1 MTGCAFCTAISAL
14 CVSVDI
20 CIPDV
25 LGHEFPY
32 AIHLSS
38 ARNDQAMDSNTHVQF
53 VIRRRQR
60 SVEPSSTGKHSTC
73 ITIHY
78 TYCALLLLTLYYITD
93 YAIRCTV
100 RISLYTLVNSCIC
113 IHTCVVVL
121 AGWCF
126 SMLAGINVI
135 LYNKVKL
142 IAGNIKFVFIDLA
155 LATCIN
161 EYV

>member
-1 MTGCAFCTAISAL
+1 MLCLYTLPGYGFRHISLSYICSRFMTGCAFCAAISAL
-14 CVSVDI
+14 CVCVDI
-20 CIPDV
+20 CIPNV

-78 TYCALLLLTLYYITD
+78 TYCALLL
-93 YAIRCTV
+93 
-100 RISLYTLVNSCIC
+100 
-113 IHTCVVVL
+113 
-121 AGWCF
+121 
-126 SMLAGINVI
+126 VI
-135 LYNKVKL
+135 LL
-142 IAGNIKFVFIDLA
+142 TTLSDIQ
-155 LATCIN
+155 
-161 EYV
+161 YV